1 MTDSRPDA
9 FFYWLVA
16 VACILFGLVALP
28 SIGGPFLLVGVT
40 LLALGPVRHR
50 SEIFRPVVA
59 GVLFFILA
67 YVLVAPGGCTNV
79 ITLKSVRREGA
90 YRAAPAEPPTTECG
104 SLIGL
109 DYSGASTYEPP
120 LWPAF
125 LAASAAGVISATL
138 VRHVTTRRRGESA
151 RDAGAAVT

>member
-67 YVLVAPGGCTNV
+67 YVLVAPGGCTNGV
-79 ITLKSVRREGA
+79 TVKSASREGI
-90 YRAAPAEPPTTECG
+90 YSAAASAPRTECDNVLG
-104 SLIGL
+104 I
-109 DYSGASTYEPP
+109 DYSGSGVYNPP

-125 LAASAAGVISATL
+125 LAASATGVIGAIL
-138 VRHVTTRRRGESA
+138 VRHITTRHRRKDA